1 MGGVFF
7 CVGGVHQE
15 EIVTAY
21 RLQLPW
27 QPDIVTACTAEHLS
41 APTTVAAQGKS
52 LISIPALHN
61 ASEAALMDDE
71 RTVERGEEGGGGGEG
86 RGGGGEGRGGRERGG
101 EGRGGEGREGEERGG
116 GGEGRGGRGG
126 EGRGGER
133 EGEGREGE
141 GRDGWSCWLPHGLYT
156 VCVPDPPF

>member
-71 RTVERGEEGGGGGEG
+71 RTVERGEEEG
-86 RGGGGEGRGGRERGG
+86 RGRRGEGEGEEGERGRGGKGRGG
-101 EGRGGEGREGEERGG
+101 QGRGGEGR
-116 GGEGRGGRGG
+116 GRGG
-126 EGRGGER
+126 EGRGGQGR
-133 EGEGREGE
+133 GEGRRGE
-141 GRDGWSCWLPHGLYT
+141 GRGGERWLELLVATWFVHC
-156 VCVPDPPF
+156 VCT